1 MEIESNYINQVAQ
14 ANKTN
19 VVSPYGETKE
29 EIDYSEYNISEIRD
43 IPYAEAKENYDQIKE
58 RITKLSEEDLSKAES
73 IEHVNA
79 YMQLSTVNYSD
90 NENMNETVYETMAI
104 VESPALFSFELQT
117 NLEDYYYG
125 KDTTASFRIDGT
137 DGSNHANK
145 ELNKT
150 QLSNINMDD
159 FINKMLETFTNDYNT
174 AKDPTLKE
182 QYKSIVDGYNL
193 FKESYDQAVTEP
205 YYA

>member
-1 MEIESNYINQVAQ
+1 MEIENNYINQVAQ

-29 EIDYSEYNISEIRD
+29 EIDYSEYTISEIRD
-43 IPYAEAKENYDQIKE
+43 IPYAEAKENYDQIME
-58 RITKLSEEDLSKAES
+58 RVTNLDKQGVDDEESFVA
-73 IEHVNA
+73 I
-79 YMQLSTVNYSD
+79 MQLAKINLSD
-90 NENMNETVYETMAI
+90 NNKLNEVLYETMRLTDDPKDAMFLDYEI
-104 VESPALFSFELQT
+104 QVNLQ
-117 NLEDYYYG
+117 DYYYG
-125 KDTTASFRIDGT
+125 KDITASFVISD
-137 DGSNHANK
+137 SNDSGHAHK
-145 ELNKT
+145 ELNRT